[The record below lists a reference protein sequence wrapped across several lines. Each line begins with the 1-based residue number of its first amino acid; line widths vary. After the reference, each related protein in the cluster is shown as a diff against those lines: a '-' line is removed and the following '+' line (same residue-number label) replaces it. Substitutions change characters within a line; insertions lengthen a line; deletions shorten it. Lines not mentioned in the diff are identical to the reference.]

1 MKVRIVA
8 KLAGILVFSANT
20 SDRYGGTTTICG
32 RSRRSTSSRSSSG
45 PRCRKKRHR
54 APRVRALLQDYHTPY
69 QHLRAI
75 QAIHTR
81 EPHLSAHR
89 TLPGTIS
96 VSSQF
101 TTSSTC
107 TTMSSP
113 LLTTPIPTTKVSS
126 PRHTRSTSRPRAKCT
141 LMTLLRAKT
150 LRRRA
155 SAPITHR
162 QSPPG

>member
-1 MKVRIVA
+1 MKARIVA

-20 SDRYGGTTTICG
+20 NDRYGGTTIICG

-45 PRCRKKRHR
+45 PRCRKKRR
-54 APRVRALLQDYHTPY
+54 MAPWVRALLQDYHTPY
-69 QHLRAI
+69 QPLRAI
-75 QAIHTR
+75 QAIHIR
-81 EPHLSAHR
+81 EPRLSAHR
-89 TLPGTIS
+89 THLGTIS
-96 VSSQF
+96 VISQF

-113 LLTTPIPTTKVSS
+113 LLTTPIPTIKDSS
-126 PRHTRSTSRPRAKCT
+126 HRHMRSTSRPRAKCT
-141 LMTLLRAKT
+141 SMTFPRAKT

-162 QSPPG
+162 QSPPV